1 MASLITNGTNEMTIK
16 NAKAGRARNQRGTLL
31 LDLSVA
37 CIILI
42 AFAVLALDCGGA
54 IMAFGMTDRACRDAA
69 RAAAQGSNPTEARQ
83 LANAIIRTY
92 ATSSG
97 ILSSPRVDNVT
108 YTDFGGHPPDGS
120 SPFVT
125 VTTSASAR
133 VLAPLSFFGRDLVS
147 GSFPMRK
154 TYTFPIVKLDVD
166 S

>member
-1 MASLITNGTNEMTIK
+1 M
-16 NAKAGRARNQRGTLL
+16 
-31 LDLSVA
+31 
-37 CIILI
+37 ILI
-42 AFAVLALDCGGA
+42 GFSVLALDCGGA

-83 LANAIIRTY
+83 LANAIIGTY
-92 ATSSG
+92 ANSSG
-97 ILSSPRVDNVT
+97 VLTSPRIESVT

-133 VLAPLSFFGRDLVS
+133 VLAPLSFFGHDLLS
-147 GSFPMRK
+147 SSFPMRK

>member
-1 MASLITNGTNEMTIK
+1 MI
-16 NAKAGRARNQRGTLL
+16 
-31 LDLSVA
+31 DLSIA
-37 CIILI
+37 CMMLI
-42 AFAVLALDCGGA
+42 GFSVLALDAGGA

-69 RAAAQGSNPTEARQ
+69 RAAAQGSSPSEARQ

-97 ILSSPRVDNVT
+97 VLSSPRIDNVT
-108 YTDFGGHPPDGS
+108 YTDFGGHPPEGS

-125 VTTSASAR
+125 VTTSANAR
-133 VLAPLSFFGRDLVS
+133 VLAPLSFFGADVLS